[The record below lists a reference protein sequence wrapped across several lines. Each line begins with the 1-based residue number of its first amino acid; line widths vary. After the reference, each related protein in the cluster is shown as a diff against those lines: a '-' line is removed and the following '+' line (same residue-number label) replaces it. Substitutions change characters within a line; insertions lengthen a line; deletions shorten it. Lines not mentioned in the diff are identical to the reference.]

1 MYFIKPLWYQL
12 YSTSTV
18 QENVAVFQWGKIY
31 LYWRMIEA
39 RTDLR
44 WVSETRE
51 DKRKLNE
58 DKVDALSKPSK
69 TLMNIPVDNASVF
82 P

>member
-1 MYFIKPLWYQL
+1 MYLH
-12 YSTSTV
+12 
-18 QENVAVFQWGKIY
+18 
-31 LYWRMIEA
+31 WRMIEA
-39 RTDLR
+39 RTYLR

-69 TLMNIPVDNASVF
+69 NTDEHSL
-82 P
+82 

>member
-1 MYFIKPLWYQL
+1 
-12 YSTSTV
+12 
-18 QENVAVFQWGKIY
+18 
-31 LYWRMIEA
+31 MIEA

-69 TLMNIPVDNASVF
+69 NTDEHSIISYNASVLS
-82 P
+82 PYCHLLSLKMILLLLLEKITQLNWGVSL